1 MSLLSA
7 AHLRAFNIKCFE
19 KRTFPW
25 KLPIQNRELQL
36 FAQQSEAF
44 YRVKQKVPT

>member
-1 MSLLSA
+1 MKITPS
-7 AHLRAFNIKCFE
+7 
-19 KRTFPW
+19 
-25 KLPIQNRELQL
+25 PIQNRELQL